1 MGVTA
6 SCWRD
11 GFRSGAAT
19 LTTLAPRA
27 EGFEILR
34 STQEARLE
42 RVMSN
47 SFGFG
52 GTNATLVFGRV

>member
-1 MGVTA
+1 M
-6 SCWRD
+6 RD
-11 GFRSGAAT
+11 GFMAGSANI
-19 LTTLAPRA
+19 TTLDPRA

>member
-1 MGVTA
+1 M
-6 SCWRD
+6 SD

-19 LTTLAPRA
+19 FTTLAPRA

-47 SFGFG
+47 RFGFG
-52 GTNATLVFGRV
+52 STNATLVFGRV

>member
-11 GFRSGAAT
+11 GFRSGSAT
-19 LTTLAPRA
+19 LTTLDPRA

-42 RVMSN
+42 RVMTN

>member
-1 MGVTA
+1 M
-6 SCWRD
+6 RD
-11 GFRSGAAT
+11 GFMAGSANI
-19 LTTLAPRA
+19 TTLDPRA
-27 EGFEILR
+27 EGFPILR

-47 SFGFG
+47 RFGFG